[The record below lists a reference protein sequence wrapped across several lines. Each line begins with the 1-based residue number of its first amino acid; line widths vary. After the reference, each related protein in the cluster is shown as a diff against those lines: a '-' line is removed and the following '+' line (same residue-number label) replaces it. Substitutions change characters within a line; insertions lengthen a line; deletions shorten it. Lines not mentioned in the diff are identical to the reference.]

1 MATTQSVWRQ
11 SPEKVLGVRAEWAQ
25 RHPECLGALIR
36 AVFRAAAWCQE
47 DSNRDDLARLL
58 ADARYVGAPVAVL
71 RRVLGGEM
79 CLSRGTAAVATPDIW
94 TPASN
99 AATFPWAS
107 HALWFYSQMV
117 RWGQT
122 IYSPAAEQT
131 ARGVYRPDL
140 YRAALQPIGVL
151 APSADMKIERTV
163 HAPGFAAEGFFDGR
177 VFDPQDV
184 ANYIASFN

>member
-1 MATTQSVWRQ
+1 MACAPSGRSAIPNAWVRSSAQFFVRLHGVKKTAIATI
-11 SPEKVLGVRAEWAQ
+11 SPGCSPTRVTSARRSPCCDESL
-25 RHPECLGALIR
+25 
-36 AVFRAAAWCQE
+36 AAKCACC
-47 DSNRDDLARLL
+47 A
-58 ADARYVGAPVAVL
+58 
-71 RRVLGGEM
+71 
-79 CLSRGTAAVATPDIW
+79 GTAAVATPDIW

-177 VFDPQDV
+177 IFDPQDV